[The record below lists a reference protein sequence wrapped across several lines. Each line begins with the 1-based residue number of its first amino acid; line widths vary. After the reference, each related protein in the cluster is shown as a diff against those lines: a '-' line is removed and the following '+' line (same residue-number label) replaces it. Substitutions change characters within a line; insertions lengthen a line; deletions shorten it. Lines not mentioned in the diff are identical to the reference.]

1 MRSSRL
7 MQQIVALGRSAAI
20 VGAYTLVWLALD
32 RAAVLFETVPEV
44 SLFYPPPALN
54 FVLLQVF
61 GLRYL
66 PALFLASLV
75 DVWFVP
81 PINLPWFQ
89 GLIYALLTV
98 AVYGGANVFLKRWLN
113 VDSSLSRFRDVLR
126 FMLVGTLIAPLA
138 LAVLAVANLA
148 IAGVVSWSD
157 WKTYTLHFWIGN
169 SVGIASLAPFLLI
182 CVVPWLQSVISQ
194 GRLQLPQLTLWV
206 WLELTAE
213 AIALLLGIWVGFGIR
228 IDGNASFVYVTFL
241 PMLWLTV
248 RYGLPSATISIL
260 LINFGVAYIESL
272 QEQGPQLGFAL
283 ARTQFYMLTISQ
295 TALLLGATITRRMQT
310 YRRAQYK
317 ALQEE
322 LLNRVGR
329 SLNSQLAPDRV
340 LQEIV
345 RLTGENLKVDRVV
358 IWQIGAEQVEIV
370 TEWRATPQVSSML
383 KVSLPLSEW
392 FNCVDPDADSWQ
404 HQPFQTANY
413 ADYSHSPSRAAL
425 IDRGQILSI
434 ARVPIFVRDQFF
446 GSLALHTT
454 MAPRSFSSDEIQL
467 LEQISENAAIALH
480 NAQSYQD
487 LERLVHKRT
496 EALEEAQLGAEAANR
511 AKSQFLANMSHELR
525 TPLTSI
531 LGFSNVLLQQLFGSL
546 TPKQKQYL
554 ETISDSGEHLLTLVN
569 DILDLA
575 KTEAGREELELET
588 ISVAEMCQSC
598 LELMQ
603 ERADNRGLELIFT
616 LASEVTTCVVDKRR
630 LKQILVNLL
639 SNAIKFTESGS
650 VTLQVSQS
658 NHNTEFAVCD
668 TGIGIAPSDQ
678 ALLFQPFQQL
688 DSDINRRHEGTGLGL
703 ALSQRL
709 AQIHGGE
716 IVVQS
721 NNIIQGSCFTLRLPQ
736 PPQD

>member
-1 MRSSRL
+1 MRPSRL
-7 MQQIVALGRSAAI
+7 MQQIVASGRSVAI
-20 VGAYTLVWLALD
+20 VGAYTFSWLALD
-32 RAAVLFETVPEV
+32 RAAMLFETAAEV

-66 PALFLASLV
+66 PALFLASLI

-81 PINLPWFQ
+81 PIDLPWSQ
-89 GLIYALLTV
+89 GLIHALLTV
-98 AVYGGANVFLKRWLN
+98 AVYGGTNVSLKRWLN

-138 LAVLAVANLA
+138 LAMLAVANLA

-157 WKTYTLHFWIGN
+157 WKTYTLYFWIGD
-169 SVGIASLAPFLLI
+169 STGIASLAPFLLV
-182 CVVPWLQSVISQ
+182 CVVPWLRSSSQ
-194 GRLQLPQLTLWV
+194 LGFRLPQLSPRV

-213 AIALLLGIWVGFGIR
+213 ASALLLGIWVAFGIR
-228 IDGNASFVYVTFL
+228 ADGETSFAYVAFL

-248 RYGLPSATISIL
+248 RYGLPAATISIL
-260 LINFGVAYIESL
+260 LINFGFGYIESL
-272 QEQGPQLGFAL
+272 QAQAPHLGFEIAKV
-283 ARTQFYMLTISQ
+283 QFYMLTISQ

-310 YRRAQYK
+310 YRCIQYK

-322 LLNRVGR
+322 LLNRISR
-329 SLNSQLAPDRV
+329 SLNSQLEPDRV

-358 IWQIGAEQVEIV
+358 IWQVGAEQVEIV

-392 FNCVDPDADSWQ
+392 FNCADPSVTIWQ
-404 HQPFQTANY
+404 HQPFQTSNSV
-413 ADYSHSPSRAAL
+413 DHPHSPSRADL
-425 IDRGQILSI
+425 IKRGQILSV

-454 MAPRSFSSDEIQL
+454 LAPRSFSSDEIQL

-487 LERLVHKRT
+487 LEQLVYKRT
-496 EALEEAQLGAEAANR
+496 EALEEAQLGAESANR

-546 TPKQKQYL
+546 TDKQKQYL
-554 ETISDSGEHLLTLVN
+554 ETIFDSGEHLLTLIN

-575 KTEAGREELELET
+575 RIEAGREELELET
-588 ISVAEMCQSC
+588 ILVAEMCQSC

-603 ERADNRGLELIFT
+603 ERADDRGLELILT
-616 LASEVTTCVVDKRR
+616 LESEGMTCIVDKRR

-639 SNAIKFTESGS
+639 SNAIKFTELGS

-658 NHNTEFAVCD
+658 DHNLEFVVRD
-668 TGIGIAPSDQ
+668 TGIGIAPADQ

-688 DSDINRRHEGTGLGL
+688 DGDINRRHEGTGLGL

-709 AQIHGGE
+709 AQVHGGE
-716 IVVQS
+716 ITVRS
-721 NNIIQGSCFTLRLPQ
+721 NNVTQGSCFTLRLPQ
-736 PPQD
+736 PPHN